1 MADIKTITQE
11 FNISGSLN
19 EVRKLAVE
27 DTMQSEM
34 HESVQFLIKKL
45 DEVIEEVNKL
55 KNS

>member
-1 MADIKTITQE
+1 MADIKTIKQE

-34 HESVQFLIKKL
+34 HESVQFLIK
-45 DEVIEEVNKL
+45 
-55 KNS
+55 